1 MAIEKVELKVI
12 EPLEKEFIDNSYWNV
27 TKPDPEEDDI
37 DYDALYDELEAWANY
52 PMNIVINAEDH
63 LL

>member
-27 TKPDPEEDDI
+27 TKSDPEEDDI
-37 DYDALYDELEAWANY
+37 DYDALYDELEA
-52 PMNIVINAEDH
+52 
-63 LL
+63 